1 MILIV
6 ENYFYCYCCC
16 CYYILFYLMMYTT
29 PKGSNKVRSMYIF
42 IYAYQFGSFFL
53 LAKYELFKVQWLS
66 RNSTM
71 KGILLQ
77 LVSTSV
83 SSTLLFIVFLTTSF
97 TKEIIALGSFLQ
109 EARLLLSVNLERAE
123 VITYLAMSILN

>member
-1 MILIV
+1 
-6 ENYFYCYCCC
+6 
-16 CYYILFYLMMYTT
+16 MMYTT